1 MSAADASPEVRIQ
14 NIVKRHRDRK
24 DAIRAENEKQMK
36 ALAVVMPRVNK
47 DLVASVNQDVL
58 EIFTNQ
64 HLLDAEAKELHHQA
78 DKFKKISQDWFSL
91 FDKFNHTLKELGDM
105 SNWATIIESDARD
118 TVRALDEMTR
128 AQKSLR
134 ALEGA

>member
-1 MSAADASPEVRIQ
+1 
-14 NIVKRHRDRK
+14 
-24 DAIRAENEKQMK
+24 
-36 ALAVVMPRVNK
+36 
-47 DLVASVNQDVL
+47 
-58 EIFTNQ
+58 
-64 HLLDAEAKELHHQA
+64 
-78 DKFKKISQDWFSL
+78 
-91 FDKFNHTLKELGDM
+91 M